1 MTDDVIKSLMANIQ
15 KEPPLVDGDAL
26 ESMAGKRIRDIYY
39 LKSKDGSIKQLVLIS
54 TDLRGMVLTIGNN
67 REEIFSSIVLND
79 KFSKSFK
86 DADMNAVYSCTMDH
100 FNKERVHQLFH
111 TLWSKAGTSDYI
123 KEEWKEFE
131 EILQEA
137 GLLPR

>member
-39 LKSKDGSIKQLVLIS
+39 LKSKDGSIKQLMLIS

-67 REEIFSSIVLND
+67 REEIFSSIVLHD

-86 DADMNAVYSCTMDH
+86 DTDMNEVYSYTMDQS
-100 FNKERVHQLFH
+100 NIERVHQLFH
-111 TLWSKAGTSDYI
+111 TLWSKAGTLNYV
-123 KEEWKEFE
+123 KEEWKEFAK
-131 EILQEA
+131 ILKEA
-137 GLLPR
+137 GLLHW